1 MFGHVCS
8 LGKARRIWEFWKMA
22 HPGRFELPT
31 PWFVVK
37 YSIQLSYG
45 CALGVPNKVTAA
57 VDALP
62 NRLPSDLQV
71 NSTANFEISQLNHRY
86 GFCCLPQYSKSG
98 ELLCKTT
105 VNRRFFYPQVE
116 LPVYA
121 LLANRLKDLPS
132 LNRRIST
139 FFELDLSVIL

>member
-1 MFGHVCS
+1 
-8 LGKARRIWEFWKMA
+8 
-22 HPGRFELPT
+22 
-31 PWFVVK
+31 
-37 YSIQLSYG
+37 
-45 CALGVPNKVTAA
+45 LGVPNKVTAA

-105 VNRRFFYPQVE
+105 VNRRFFYPQVD
-116 LPVYA
+116 LPVDSP
-121 LLANRLKDLPS
+121 LANNDIGLLYQ
-132 LNRRIST
+132 NRRIST
-139 FFELDLSVIL
+139 FLALDLSIIL